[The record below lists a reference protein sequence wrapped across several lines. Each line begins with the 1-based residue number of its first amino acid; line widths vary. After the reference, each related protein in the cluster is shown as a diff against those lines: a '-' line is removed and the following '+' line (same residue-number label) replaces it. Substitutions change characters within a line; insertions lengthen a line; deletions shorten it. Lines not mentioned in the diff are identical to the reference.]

1 MFYQPLVTALQAPL
15 NEQRTKYH
23 PAGVCRMPVID
34 KLRRVPLLCDAPRN
48 QFRQFYLI
56 FGHRGVAEYS
66 LSKDAV
72 FALSSTV
79 KATAKSVQA
88 LLTDVSKAKEI
99 IARFSIE
106 PEIEIFL
113 KKVSAQQATVFD
125 LATEVL
131 SWLKNQGL
139 TGKLKVYFYQKIIC
153 EFRLSL

>member
-66 LSKDAV
+66 LSILLSENKDKL
-72 FALSSTV
+72 LS
-79 KATAKSVQA
+79 KNRC
-88 LLTDVSKAKEI
+88 I
-99 IARFSIE
+99 IAE
-106 PEIEIFL
+106 VE
-113 KKVSAQQATVFD
+113 D
-125 LATEVL
+125 LSKT
-131 SWLKNQGL
+131 
-139 TGKLKVYFYQKIIC
+139 
-153 EFRLSL
+153 